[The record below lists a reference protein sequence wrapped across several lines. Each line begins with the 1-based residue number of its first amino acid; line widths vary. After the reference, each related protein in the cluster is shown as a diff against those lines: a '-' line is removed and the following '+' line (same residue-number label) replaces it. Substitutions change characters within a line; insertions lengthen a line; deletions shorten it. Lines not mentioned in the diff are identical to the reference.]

1 MSSTLWTYNQIIQR
15 LEVFAEGHYFLA
27 SFTHGQIDVKNLE
40 KFPTYPHMHVIPEGF
55 DYGPQEKTF
64 NFRVLVFDKPRQVE
78 EKPDYQKEV
87 ISDTQQVIEDLVYE
101 LKNGRTLFGKEV
113 DTPESF
119 SITAFMESFENVVTG
134 CEAVISI
141 TVPNQWSACN
151 IPANWA
157 LSGSGSTTSPAYGGL
172 VLRTDGVNNA
182 VQNILDLVQGSNIT
196 ITDLGDGRVRIA
208 ATGGGGG
215 GLTCGD
221 LATCQTILDILQ
233 SITDVDRDLTT
244 LSNAFTAHA
253 SNTSNPHSVTK
264 SQVGLGN
271 VDNTSDADKPVS
283 TAQAAADAAVQAFS
297 IQRANHTGTQPINT
311 ISDATTVGQNI
322 VKLTNPSAVRYLQV
336 NADNTVTAL
345 SALQLREAIG
355 IRWAQVTGSDYT
367 TTSATESVVTGL
379 SLPVV
384 ANAKYRGTA
393 VLRCGCSGTGGL
405 RVGFNFPTGAT
416 CFAGITA
423 NTLGS
428 TTQQHQTTGFASGT
442 AFGANFNTQA
452 SANGYISVDFY
463 VGTGANAGNVEI
475 IARSG
480 TSPQTSTVYAG
491 LSTMRLERIDA

>member
-172 VLRTDGVNNA
+172 VLRTNGTNNA

-215 GLTCGD
+215 GLTCDD
-221 LATCQTILDILQ
+221 LATCQTIIDILAD
-233 SITDVDRDLTT
+233 IEDLDRALTT

-271 VDNTSDADKPVS
+271 VDNTSDANKPVS

-311 ISDATTVGQNI
+311 ISDATTLGQNI
-322 VKLTNPSAVRYLQV
+322 VKLTNPSAVTYLRV
-336 NADNTVTAL
+336 NADNTVTAI
-345 SALQLREAIG
+345 SADTLGAALDGGMVDWSGSVSPTGFSGSPTETFFRYSRPLGSKMCHFTMRIFGNATSGGMTVVLPFNAANTHIQRIAMNVISNTVNSVGYMSTVAGSDIATITLA
-355 IRWAQVTGSDYT
+355 TGSGLA
-367 TTSATESVVTGL
+367 STGT
-379 SLPVV
+379 
-384 ANAKYRGTA
+384 K
-393 VLRCGCSGTGGL
+393 
-405 RVGFNFPTGAT
+405 GAT
-416 CFAGITA
+416 G
-423 NTLGS
+423 
-428 TTQQHQTTGFASGT
+428 
-442 AFGANFNTQA
+442 
-452 SANGYISVDFY
+452 NGVFE
-463 VGTGANAGNVEI
+463 TE
-475 IARSG
+475 
-480 TSPQTSTVYAG
+480 
-491 LSTMRLERIDA
+491 

>member
-157 LSGSGSTTSPAYGGL
+157 LSGSGSKTSPAYGGL

-182 VQNILDLVQGSNIT
+182 VQNILDLVEGSNIT

-215 GLTCGD
+215 GLTCDD
-221 LATCQTILDILQ
+221 LTTCQTILDILQ

-244 LSNAFTAHA
+244 LSNAFTAHVN
-253 SNTSNPHSVTK
+253 NTSNPHSTTK
-264 SQVGLGN
+264 AQVGLSD
-271 VDNTSDADKPVS
+271 VDNTSDVNKPVS
-283 TAQAAADAAVQAFS
+283 TAQAAADAAVLVS
-297 IQRANHTGTQPINT
+297 
-311 ISDATTVGQNI
+311 
-322 VKLTNPSAVRYLQV
+322 
-336 NADNTVTAL
+336 
-345 SALQLREAIG
+345 
-355 IRWAQVTGSDYT
+355 
-367 TTSATESVVTGL
+367 
-379 SLPVV
+379 
-384 ANAKYRGTA
+384 ANAYTDAA
-393 VLRCGCSGTGGL
+393 VAALDGGMVDWSADCS
-405 RVGFNFPTGAT
+405 P
-416 CFAGITA
+416 
-423 NTLGS
+423 
-428 TTQQHQTTGFASGT
+428 TGFASFTEKFFRYNRMLGSKMCHFT
-442 AFGANFNTQA
+442 TRVFGPA
-452 SANGYISVDFY
+452 S
-463 VGTGANAGNVEI
+463 GTGATIILPFNAANTHIQRIAMNVLSNN
-475 IARSG
+475 ANSVG
-480 TSPQTSTVYAG
+480 YMSTVAG
-491 LSTMRLERIDA
+491 SNIAAITLGTGGALSASTTKGFTGNGVFETE